1 MNLFETALILI
12 LVTDPF
18 GNLPVVLAV
27 LRQLSG
33 RAYRMAIIRE
43 TFLAF
48 VVLVIFALAGQH
60 ILDYLNI
67 EQASLSVAGGVI
79 LFLISLKMIFS
90 SASHMFEDDYS
101 DNPVLVPIAIPFITG
116 PSAITTTMI
125 LYTSEQ
131 VSLQLLLIAIAL
143 VFAMILLTLL
153 LGHWL
158 LRVLGQRGINAMEK
172 FMGLLLSLISV
183 NMILIGIREFWA
195 QPF

>member
-27 LRQLSG
+27 LKQLPG

-101 DNPVLVPIAIPFITG
+101 NNPVLVPIAIPFITG

-131 VSLQLLLIAIAL
+131 VSLRLLLIAIAL
-143 VFAMILLTLL
+143 VFAVILLTLL

>member
-1 MNLFETALILI
+1 MNLFETALILL

-27 LRQLSG
+27 LKQLSLP
-33 RAYRMAIIRE
+33 AYRLAIIRE
-43 TFLAF
+43 TLLAF
-48 VVLVIFALAGQH
+48 IVLVVFALAGQT

-67 EQASLSVAGGVI
+67 QQPSLSVAGGVI

-90 SASHMFEDDYS
+90 SAAHMFEDDYS

-143 VFAMILLTLL
+143 VFVVILITLL
-153 LGHWL
+153 SGHRL
-158 LRVLGQRGINAMEK
+158 LRWLGQRGINAMEK
-172 FMGLLLSLISV
+172 FMGLLLSLIAV
-183 NMILIGIREFWA
+183 NMILIGIKEFWA
-195 QPF
+195 QA